1 MAVILDGK
9 AVSAKVKEEVK
20 EEVEALKKQG
30 VSVGL
35 AVIIVGN
42 NPASRTYVNNKKKAC
57 EAAGIVSEEYALPEE
72 TTQEE
77 LLALVRELNQKDS
90 INGILCQLP
99 LPKQLDEEAVIAA
112 ISEKKDVDAFSAVN
126 VGHIMIGDYTFLPCT
141 PAGIMEILRHY
152 NIDVAGKECV
162 VIGRS
167 NIVGKPMAMLLL
179 HQNGTVTICHS
190 KTKNLKDVTSRADIL
205 VAAVGIPHFV
215 TADMVKEG
223 AVVIDVGMDRD
234 ENGKLCGDVDFA
246 AVEPKAS
253 YITPVPGGVGPMTI
267 ATLLKNTVT
276 AAKQQNGIKDEPN

>member
-57 EAAGIVSEEYALPEE
+57 EAAGILSEEYALPEE

-77 LLALVRELNQKDS
+77 LLALVEELNHKDS
-90 INGILCQLP
+90 VNGILCQLP

-276 AAKQQNGIKDEPN
+276 AAKQQNGIAL